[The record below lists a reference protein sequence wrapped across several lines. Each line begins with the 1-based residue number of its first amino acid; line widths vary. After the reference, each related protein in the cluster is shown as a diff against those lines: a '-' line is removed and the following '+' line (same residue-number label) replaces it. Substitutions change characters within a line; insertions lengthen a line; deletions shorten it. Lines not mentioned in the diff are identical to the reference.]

1 MSEQDFLPPGRA
13 ESDAGLSSAASGSGP
28 TAGALLRQARQ
39 AQGLHLAALAA
50 SLKVPVYKLEALEQD
65 RFDLLL
71 DAVFI
76 RALASGVC
84 RLLKLDPEPILERLP
99 SLSTVKVPPQ
109 NWGINEPFRT
119 RNGGLGLPFLAQL
132 STPVILGGLGLLLG
146 AIVLIFLPTIQQKV
160 GQQADPVA
168 GPSTVQDLPGN
179 AQPAVSA
186 NPPDAVA
193 LAPAAAVAS
202 VPAPAALPAS
212 APVLFA
218 PATAGRASDA
228 SAAAIATFSATK
240 ASWVKVTDAKGA
252 VVLGRTLQ
260 PGESEN
266 VSGALP
272 FSVVI
277 GRADA
282 IQVQVRGQAFDVNAV
297 AKNNVARFEVK

>member
-13 ESDAGLSSAASGSGP
+13 ESDAGLGSAASGSGP

-119 RNGGLGLPFLAQL
+119 RNSGLGLPFLAQL
-132 STPVILGGLGLLLG
+132 STPVILGGLALLLG
-146 AIVLIFLPTIQQKV
+146 AIGLIFLPVMQEK
-160 GQQADPVA
+160 A
-168 GPSTVQDLPGN
+168 GRQVEPAAVPSTVQEMPGN
-179 AQPAVSA
+179 FQPVVSA

-193 LAPAAAVAS
+193 VAPTAA
-202 VPAPAALPAS
+202 PAS
-212 APVLFA
+212 APAVPVSA
-218 PATAGRASDA
+218 PALVPPALADRASAA
-228 SAAAIATFSATK
+228 SAAAIATLSATQ

-260 PGESEN
+260 PGESVN

-272 FSVVI
+272 LSVVI